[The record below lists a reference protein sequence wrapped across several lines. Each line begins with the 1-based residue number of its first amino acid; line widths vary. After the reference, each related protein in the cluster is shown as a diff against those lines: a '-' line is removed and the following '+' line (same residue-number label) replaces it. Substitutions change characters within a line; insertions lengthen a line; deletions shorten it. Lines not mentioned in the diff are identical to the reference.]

1 MPFTVKTP
9 RIFVLYAERVRL
21 KLSVSWA
28 PANDESGPD
37 SNRDAPKAPPA
48 SRPTPMSRSVG
59 AMIMPR
65 ADAKSRAVGML
76 RTPGST
82 AIRSRGIGMLRTPG
96 GLRYGES
103 FLFAPGLPQM
113 VRLQH
118 EVVLGRRFFIGNL
131 NGGPDCVC
139 GIFKSFRFRISSGE
153 NLQFLRIF
161 LAS

>member
-82 AIRSRGIGMLRTPG
+82 AIRSRGVGMLRTLG
-96 GLRYGES
+96 NLRYELADYTGWQFREALQWGFKLDGRLRRGE
-103 FLFAPGLPQM
+103 LCAIHA
-113 VRLQH
+113 V
-118 EVVLGRRFFIGNL
+118 
-131 NGGPDCVC
+131 
-139 GIFKSFRFRISSGE
+139 ISG
-153 NLQFLRIF
+153 
-161 LAS
+161 AG